1 MRTLILNGLLL
12 FTFFSCGQN
21 QSNNSILTY
30 EQNDCDNL
38 QTVFNSYSDA
48 INKIENTNFTFIDN
62 VNTSNSSWIRSASYY
77 SCDEKLGYFI
87 FSTDKRTY
95 IHKDLPIGIWNC
107 FKNASSFGSYYNTN
121 IKNRY
126 QFYLTN

>member
-1 MRTLILNGLLL
+1 MRSILLNGLLL
-12 FTFFSCGQN
+12 IIFFSCDQN
-21 QSNNSILTY
+21 QSNNSISTY
-30 EQNDCDNL
+30 EKNDCNNL
-38 QTVFNSYSDA
+38 QTNFNSYSDA
-48 INKIENTNFTFIDN
+48 INKIESTNFKFIDN

-95 IHKDLPIGIWNC
+95 IHKDLPIGIWNS
-107 FKNASSFGSYYNTN
+107 FKNASSFGRYYNYK

-126 QFYLTN
+126 QLYLTY